1 MPGKT
6 NYSKDELVQSFP
18 LALRDDVRTALSV
31 LPEDRYSQFHGAFQD
46 FGGNY
51 GYMRLPIVP
60 RNCEL
65 LLLSYSHEAIERLVA
80 SPPRAARCSTPRSKG
95 GGVGRYCVSD
105 TPYRAASSGQ
115 TSVTVA
121 TAGLAPK
128 DRTRALR
135 PSSLGPS
142 WQRTVDRRSLG
153 SRTNALPP
161 MLRRRLDGRPSLG
174 TYRAALQ

>member
-1 MPGKT
+1 
-6 NYSKDELVQSFP
+6 
-18 LALRDDVRTALSV
+18 
-31 LPEDRYSQFHGAFQD
+31 
-46 FGGNY
+46 
-51 GYMRLPIVP
+51 
-60 RNCEL
+60 
-65 LLLSYSHEAIERLVA
+65 
-80 SPPRAARCSTPRSKG
+80 ARCSTPRSKG
-95 GGVGRYCVSD
+95 GGVSRYCVSD

-161 MLRRRLDGRPSLG
+161 MLHRRLDGRPSLG
-174 TYRAALQ
+174 TYRAALQRNPRLHYAASHRKRSEERRVGKDCTSVVWP